1 MLEAVAAAVISNR
14 IVRFEIYSRHN
25 RGTCGVITL
34 SSGNH
39 DISDL
44 IAILDDELRSK
55 NPLRGNLVQI
65 LSMNGELDVRMQPK
79 PTVSFDDVI
88 VAQQLRDELREN
100 TVGALRT
107 DQNNGIICSGPPGT
121 GKSMACA
128 AASNECIAAGYS
140 AAFLVGAV
148 PFDEVRRFID
158 SYLAPAVICLEDIDT
173 FAEDRVNGRPSYFAD
188 FLQFM
193 NGISLRKHP
202 IVVIATTNHISLL
215 DAAIAK
221 RPVRFNRKY
230 EFGPPANGEILAM
243 LQRLFGPEEDRGEQY
258 HRCFDRGF
266 TGAHITEIHRTAVL
280 MSKQTNR
287 PLGEVFLPA
296 VEIVAKHFVNEMRPF
311 GFSG

>member
-1 MLEAVAAAVISNR
+1 MIKNNSLDVTAIGRSNGIHSFEDEPGFLRLEGLPQVECKGQMIKTHTWACATSYEMRMASYIFERKLRSMALDWDVLSLKESSAYEHSFGKTAPVMLEAVAAAVISNR

-88 VAQQLRDELREN
+88 VAQQLFRDELREN
-100 TVGALRT
+100 TVGAFRT

-128 AASNECIAAGYS
+128 AAANECIATGYP
-140 AAFLVGAV
+140 L
-148 PFDEVRRFID
+148 PF
-158 SYLAPAVICLEDIDT
+158 SLEPCHSMKSVALST
-173 FAEDRVNGRPSYFAD
+173 
-188 FLQFM
+188 
-193 NGISLRKHP
+193 P
-202 IVVIATTNHISLL
+202 IW
-215 DAAIAK
+215 
-221 RPVRFNRKY
+221 
-230 EFGPPANGEILAM
+230 
-243 LQRLFGPEEDRGEQY
+243 
-258 HRCFDRGF
+258 
-266 TGAHITEIHRTAVL
+266 
-280 MSKQTNR
+280 
-287 PLGEVFLPA
+287 LPQ
-296 VEIVAKHFVNEMRPF
+296 
-311 GFSG
+311 